1 MSTEKIP
8 IELLLSIVEKMDGL
22 LYKFALK
29 YTDIADG
36 IVGRGIYA
44 SFGFSVLLHFSFI
57 FYFFYKAQIVVHLP
71 EM

>member
-1 MSTEKIP
+1 
-8 IELLLSIVEKMDGL
+8 MDGL

-36 IVGRGIYA
+36 IMGRGIYA
-44 SFGFSVLLHFSFI
+44 SFGCFSVLLH
-57 FYFFYKAQIVVHLP
+57 FFYKAQIVVHLP